1 MCTTAEYTSVVVQFI
16 DQVIKMKM
24 IFNKEEDMNNFI
36 KRVLELKENLY
47 TINENKRTYKD
58 TCIGCIINPD
68 TLGCY
73 KYIFTPKSCVS
84 CFENNY
90 IELSYVKNCTE
101 CAKTSTCT
109 QYYRNDLVSG
119 FGTCSPIPK

>member
-1 MCTTAEYTSVVVQFI
+1 MCTTAEHTSVVVPFI
-16 DQVIKMKM
+16 NQVIKMKM

-36 KRVLELKENLY
+36 KRVLGLKENLY
-47 TINENKRTYKD
+47 IVNENDGTYEN
-58 TCIGCIINPD
+58 TCVGCIINPD
-68 TLGCY
+68 ILGC
-73 KYIFTPKSCVS
+73 
-84 CFENNY
+84 Y

-101 CAKTSTCT
+101 CAKTSICT